1 MAQNNEFQPNS
12 MLNTLQFLGH
22 KLVPTNINTVFQFTP
37 TIHHTPYPY
46 ISPSKQNLSGRAIF
60 VTGASKGIG
69 RATALSFAV
78 AGASY
83 IAIGARSSLDSLVA
97 ELRDT
102 ANKAG
107 FSQTKI
113 LPLSLDLTDQKTID
127 KAGKRIEE
135 EFGRLDIL
143 VNNAAYLEECVKV
156 ADSDPLEWWKS
167 WTVNVNGVYLCTRA
181 LLPLL
186 LNTNNGLKTILNVSS
201 IGAINKRPGASA
213 YQTGKLAL
221 LRFGEFVDVEYGEEG
236 ILCYG
241 IHPGAVMTELASRLP
256 KYTHCLLKDVPE
268 LAADTIV
275 WLTGQRKDWLAG
287 RYVSV
292 NWDMEEFEKMREKV
306 VKEDLLKVKITA

>member
-1 MAQNNEFQPNS
+1 
-12 MLNTLQFLGH
+12 MLTDID
-22 KLVPTNINTVFQFTP
+22 PVFQFTP
-37 TIHHTPYPY
+37 TMHTTPYPY
-46 ISPSKQNLSGRAIF
+46 ISPSKQNLSGRAVFI
-60 VTGASKGIG
+60 TGASKGIG
-69 RATALSFAV
+69 RATSLSFAA

-83 IAIGARSSLDSLVA
+83 IAIGARSSLDSVVA

-107 FSQTKI
+107 FNQTKI
-113 LPLSLDLTDQKTID
+113 LALSLDVTDRRSVD

-143 VNNAAYLEECVKV
+143 VNNAGYLEECVNI
-156 ADSDPLEWWKS
+156 ADSDPLEWWKC

-186 LNTNNGLKTILNVSS
+186 LNTSDGFKTILNVSS
-201 IGAINKRPGASA
+201 IGVLRPRPGASA
-213 YQTGKLAL
+213 YHTGKLAL
-221 LRFGEFVDVEYGEEG
+221 LRFGEFVNAEYGEEG

-241 IHPGAVMTELASRLP
+241 IHPGGVMTELALRMP
-256 KYTHCLLKDVPE
+256 KDKHYLLIDAPE
-268 LAADTIV
+268 LGAETIV